1 MSLDLKRPLLI
12 LSIAIVAAGM
22 AIHLNSSGL
31 PTLRAAAPKSPQA
44 PQEDDRPE
52 LLRAFAAIEPID
64 SHVHAFKNDPEIT
77 DLMDRLRLHVLDIC
91 VADAHSI
98 YGSLDAETARA
109 KAFIQASRGHAR
121 LCVTFD
127 PYLFNQKDFAQKTVE
142 KISHEFA
149 EGAIAVKIWK
159 NIGMEIKTPDGRYV
173 MPDDAAFQ
181 PIYRE
186 IAAENKTLVAHVAE
200 TS

>member
-1 MSLDLKRPLLI
+1 MSLDFKRPLLI
-12 LSIAIVAAGM
+12 LSLAIVAAGA
-22 AIHLNSSGL
+22 AIHLDSSGP
-31 PTLRAAAPKSPQA
+31 PTFRAAALKAPQA
-44 PQEDDRPE
+44 PQTEDQPE
-52 LLRAFAAIEPID
+52 LLRAFAALEPID

-77 DLMDRLRLHVLDIC
+77 DLMERLRLHVLDIC

-98 YGSLDAETARA
+98 YGSLDTETARA

-127 PYLFNQKDFAQKTVE
+127 PYSFHQKDFAQKTVE
-142 KISHEFA
+142 QISHEFA

-173 MPDDAAFQ
+173 MPDDPAFRT
-181 PIYRE
+181 YLSSNRE
-186 IAAENKTLVAHVAE
+186 RTIKL
-200 TS
+200 

>member
-1 MSLDLKRPLLI
+1 MPLDFKRPLLI
-12 LSIAIVAAGM
+12 LSFAIVTAGVV
-22 AIHLNSSGL
+22 IHLDSSGL
-31 PTLRAAAPKSPQA
+31 PTLRAAALKSRQAPETPQA
-44 PQEDDRPE
+44 EDQPE

-98 YGSLDAETARA
+98 YGSLDTETARA

-127 PYLFNQKDFAQKTVE
+127 PYLFHQKDFAQKTVE
-142 KISHEFA
+142 QISQEFA
-149 EGAIAVKIWK
+149 EGAIAVKIW
-159 NIGMEIKTPDGRYV
+159 
-173 MPDDAAFQ
+173 
-181 PIYRE
+181 
-186 IAAENKTLVAHVAE
+186 
-200 TS
+200 